1 MVSLCTEMGYDDV
14 SALYAASG
22 LSGQARLR
30 LVGVR
35 ATGLVPAQAASTQMA
50 FGDRPVSWR
59 AAETAMDR
67 ISGRFGTDAV
77 RPAALVERQGDSR
90 GGRHQPD
97 I

>member
-1 MVSLCTEMGYDDV
+1 
-14 SALYAASG
+14 
-22 LSGQARLR
+22 
-30 LVGVR
+30 
-35 ATGLVPAQAASTQMA
+35 MA

-77 RPAALVERQGDSR
+77 RPAALVERQRDSR